1 MYEGKKF
8 EFNFSKFWTFTKT
21 KFNCYE
27 TEDQIIWHIE
37 QKALNKKMITDISC
51 EKLDMILINYESPLG
66 EKKHNK
72 LWNGGNGVE
81 KIKLYKNG
89 KLIDDIIAT
98 NVGCEYGE
106 FC

>member
-1 MYEGKKF
+1 
-8 EFNFSKFWTFTKT
+8 
-21 KFNCYE
+21 
-27 TEDQIIWHIE
+27 
-37 QKALNKKMITDISC
+37 
-51 EKLDMILINYESPLG
+51 MILINYESPLG

-72 LWNGGNGVE
+72 LWNGGNGVG
-81 KIKLYKNG
+81 KIKLYKIL